1 MPIGAAITGGVAA
14 IAGGVSDHNAAN
26 SAQRH
31 QDAATDQQLALYRD
45 MYQQTRS
52 DNEPFRQYGIQ
63 QANAM
68 GEILGFDPVSGQQSQ
83 ARPGAQYAGQGQP
96 TSQGLNAFSNMNSLE
111 PGNMNPRING
121 LMSQLS
127 ESGAGGVPG
136 GNAFTQGGQSQPI
149 AANSNI
155 AAQPQA
161 QPQSQAQQGGLAP
174 TLGANV
180 GGADRFNNS
189 AFNAVFTNDFNR
201 DRTAIDNNL
210 AGSGLAY
217 SGARMNSI
225 ENSRANNFSNAFGQY
240 TNFLMGSPNMG
251 AANANAQAGNV
262 FANQSG
268 SAFGQQGIN
277 GANSAYAKG
286 QANSNMINGVGSAF
300 NFGMGSFG

>member
-1 MPIGAAITGGVAA
+1 MPIGAAIGGGVLSLASSV
-14 IAGGVSDHNAAN
+14 GERNSVN
-26 SAQRH
+26 SAERR
-31 QDAATDQQLALYRD
+31 QDASTQEQLQLYRD
-45 MYQQTRS
+45 MYDQTRA

-96 TSQGLNAFSNMNSLE
+96 TSQGLNAFSNMNSLDS
-111 PGNMNPRING
+111 GNMSPRING

-136 GNAFTQGGQSQPI
+136 GNAFTQGGQNQPI
-149 AANSNI
+149 AANSNN

-161 QPQSQAQQGGLAP
+161 QQQGQAQQGGLAP

-268 SAFGQQGIN
+268 NAYGQQGIN
-277 GANSAYAKG
+277 QANSAYAKG
-286 QANSNMINGVGSAF
+286 QANSNIIGQAGSAF
-300 NFGMGSFG
+300 GSILGSFF

>member
-1 MPIGAAITGGVAA
+1 MPIGAAITGGVVSL
-14 IAGGVSDHNAAN
+14 AGSIGERNAVN
-26 SAQRH
+26 SAERR
-31 QDAATDQQLALYRD
+31 QDASTQQQLQLYRD
-45 MYQQTRS
+45 MYNQTRA

-83 ARPGAQYAGQGQP
+83 AQPGAQYAGQGQP
-96 TSQGLNAFSNMNSLE
+96 TAQARNAFMQGGDFASMGAND
-111 PGNMNPRING
+111 NPRMG
-121 LMSQLS
+121 AAMAPQGSQIAS
-127 ESGAGGVPG
+127 
-136 GNAFTQGGQSQPI
+136 NAFIQSQPRSGQAQI
-149 AANSNI
+149 PGPQAA
-155 AAQPQA
+155 QA
-161 QPQSQAQQGGLAP
+161 QPQQAQQGGLAP

-268 SAFGQQGIN
+268 NAYGQQGIN
-277 GANSAYAKG
+277 QANSAYAKG
-286 QANSNMINGVGSAF
+286 QANSNIIGQAGSAF
-300 NFGMGSFG
+300 GTILGSFF